1 MEDGEAY
8 LGADDDL
15 PYAIMSYANGEGYD
29 KHLLLDK
36 TGNITRLDLRE
47 TNMTDD
53 FKFKFP
59 SSVPKSSETHSGA
72 DVGIFASGKY
82 IFNLDTINPQL
93 EVDLVLF
100 FIQNS
105 LDMY

>member
-59 SSVPKSSETHSGA
+59 SNVPKSSETHSGA
-72 DVGIFASGKY
+72 DVGIFASGMC
-82 IFNLDTINPQL
+82 IFNSNT
-93 EVDLVLF
+93 V
-100 FIQNS
+100 NS
-105 LDMY
+105 QILGALKR